1 MKNFKLVFFAVL
13 GLFSATAFAQLNLPQ
28 PSPRA
33 TVKQVVGVSEITI
46 DYSRPAV
53 KGRKVWG
60 DLVPYGKVWR
70 TGANSATSLSLS
82 TDAEIGGKL
91 VKKGD
96 YALFSIPGEKE
107 WTIIINTN
115 EGQPGSV
122 NYKESLD
129 LVRFSAIPTKS
140 AEFKERFEITID
152 VVSDNEAK
160 VVLKWENLQVSF
172 PITFKTKDL
181 AGKNM
186 DEYIAKTG
194 NLWYDLAKASLY
206 SVENGLNKDKQMS
219 WIDLSISLEDH
230 FYNKM
235 IKAKILKDQG
245 KNADAYTWM
254 LAAKEHGEKN
264 PSGFYDAYKA
274 EIAKALSDWAAFA
287 PKKKKK

>member
-70 TGANSATSLSLS
+70 TGANSATALILS

-91 VKKGD
+91 VKKGE

-115 EGQPGSV
+115 EGQTGSV
-122 NYKESLD
+122 KYK
-129 LVRFSAIPTKS
+129 
-140 AEFKERFEITID
+140 
-152 VVSDNEAK
+152 
-160 VVLKWENLQVSF
+160 
-172 PITFKTKDL
+172 
-181 AGKNM
+181 
-186 DEYIAKTG
+186 
-194 NLWYDLAKASLY
+194 
-206 SVENGLNKDKQMS
+206 
-219 WIDLSISLEDH
+219 
-230 FYNKM
+230 
-235 IKAKILKDQG
+235 
-245 KNADAYTWM
+245 
-254 LAAKEHGEKN
+254 
-264 PSGFYDAYKA
+264 
-274 EIAKALSDWAAFA
+274 
-287 PKKKKK
+287 